1 MSEGSSENTSQDIL
15 VENVKGWLT
24 IDNDIKKLQ
33 KAIKA
38 KRQEKKDLTDNL
50 MNIMKQRDIDCMN
63 TAQGQL
69 IKTTNKVKAPLSKKH
84 LIKAMQDY
92 FKDDGEKVQ
101 ELCNFILNSR
111 DVKIKENIRRKM
123 PKS

>member
-1 MSEGSSENTSQDIL
+1 MYFIMSQDQLI
-15 VENVKGWLT
+15 ENVKIWLT

-33 KAIKA
+33 KAIKD
-38 KRQEKKDLTDNL
+38 KRKEKKQLTDNL
-50 MNIMKQRDIDCMN
+50 VDIMNQRDIDCMN

-69 IKTTNKVKAPLSKKH
+69 IKTTKKVKAPLSKKH
-84 LIKAMQDY
+84 LVNSIQKY

-101 ELCNFILNSR
+101 ELCNYILDSR
-111 DVKIKENIRRKM
+111 NVKVTENIRRKM

>member
-1 MSEGSSENTSQDIL
+1 MSHDDLI
-15 VENVKGWLT
+15 ENVKVWLS
-24 IDNDIKKLQ
+24 IDNDIKLLQ
-33 KAIKA
+33 KEIKN
-38 KRQEKKDLTDNL
+38 KRKEKKDLTNNL
-50 MNIMKQRDIDCMN
+50 VDIMKKRDIDCMN

-84 LIKAMQDY
+84 LIKSMQDY